1 MNHSIPNSLWGTVD
15 QINHSYYFRET
26 IPTKRKRELASW
38 IADRIQEEGGYNGL
52 FAPTNHDYENTVR
65 TFTGEPVTSRAGK
78 AHLLGEE
85 ALHSLVLLN
94 VHNTHVDK
102 AKEVA
107 INIIHDI
114 VLQNEVEG
122 KWCGFFCCGKCTVSY
137 WRNLIHE
144 SIPFSRP
151 RLMKGLEDLKS
162 LRDGNGRWKRFP
174 FYYTLLAI
182 GDMSSEMVKDEL
194 LYIRPVLERLSRR
207 SHTKDSYRIRK
218 EYLIRTLLCK
228 AKKIPISKENQ

>member
-1 MNHSIPNSLWGTVD
+1 MNHSIPISLWDTVD
-15 QINHSYYFRET
+15 HINHSYYFRES
-26 IPTKRKRELASW
+26 IPTKRKRELATW
-38 IADRIQEEGGYNGL
+38 IADRMDEKEGYFGL
-52 FAPTNHDYENTVR
+52 FAPTPHDFENTVC
-65 TFTGEPVTSRAGK
+65 TYTGEPVTSKAGK

-107 INIIHDI
+107 VNIIHDI
-114 VLQNEVEG
+114 MLQNEVEG

-174 FYYTLLAI
+174 FYYTALSL
-182 GDMSSEMVKDEL
+182 GDMPTDMSKEEI
-194 LYIRPVLERLSRR
+194 LYIKPTLERLSRR
-207 SHTKDSYRIRK
+207 SHKNDRYGIRK

-228 AKKIPISKENQ
+228 ARKIKI